1 MASRALSTTLI
12 QRILPDRRDR
22 SALRAA
28 LQVVV
33 GVAFLAALA
42 QVRLQLGPVPF
53 TGQTLGVLLLGTAYG
68 LGLGALTTAAYV
80 ALGTLGLPLFT
91 GWQGGLAHLMGPTG
105 GYLIGFV
112 LASALLGW
120 LAQRGWDRSYG
131 RTVGAMLLAELAIYV
146 PGLLWLHGVLGG
158 SWAQTLALG
167 LVPFLIGDAVKM
179 LLAVGLLPSAWRA
192 LGER

>member
-12 QRILPDRRDR
+12 QRILPARRER
-22 SALRAA
+22 SALQAT

-68 LGLGALTTAAYV
+68 LGLGTLTTVAYV

-120 LAQRGWDRSYG
+120 LAEWGWDRSYR
-131 RTVGAMLLAELAIYV
+131 RTIAAMLLAELVIYL
-146 PGLLWLHGVLGG
+146 PGLLWLQIVLGTTLT
-158 SWAQTLALG
+158 QTLALG
-167 LVPFLIGDAVKM
+167 LVPFLIGDAIKM